1 LLFAGW
7 LAKAVPVTVWTRG
20 SVGWVHLALL
30 VLGHLMFM
38 VLEIFASLVDSVVDL
53 RGLPVL
59 VVLFPLFLVNLL
71 LRFRGS
77 GWCWFALACG
87 ERFASGNDGIAQVGL
102 QRLVI
107 SSKLPSAVWEFNPFG
122 GSLGN

>member
-1 LLFAGW
+1 MLFAGW

-20 SVGWVHLALL
+20 SVGWVDLAFL

-38 VLEIFASLVDSVVDL
+38 VLEIFASLVDSVVNL

-122 GSLGN
+122 GSLSN